1 MTKLRFR
8 AAQPAFP
15 ACLSIFFLML
25 LAAFTTTGAQAKDL
39 EPRSYTN
46 TPVGLNF
53 LIAGHVYADGKLA
66 FDPSSKIT
74 DAKYR
79 SNTEVLAYAHSL
91 DAWGKSA
98 KFDVIV
104 PYTSFSGHASVGTQ
118 TREREMS
125 GFNDPKFRFSMNFH
139 GAPALSLKEFANY
152 RQDLVIGASLQV
164 SPPMGQYDNTK
175 LVNLG
180 ANRWSFK
187 SELGVSKT
195 IGALTME
202 IMPSVTFYTD
212 NTDFNRGRTFEQA
225 PLYALQGHLI
235 YGFANGVWVA
245 ANATYFTGERTTV
258 DGVQSD
264 NQQTNS
270 RVGLTLALPVDKY
283 NSLKFY
289 ASTGTSTRTGSD
301 FDLLGVAWQYRWGGG
316 F

>member
-1 MTKLRFR
+1 MHPALKPSTFR
-8 AAQPAFP
+8 PASL
-15 ACLSIFFLML
+15 ALL
-25 LAAFTTTGAQAKDL
+25 LALLALPGAQAKDL
-39 EPRSYTN
+39 EPRSYSN

-53 LIAGHVYADGKLA
+53 LIAGYVYADGKLA
-66 FDPSSKIT
+66 FDPSSRIT

-79 SNTEVLAYAHSL
+79 SHTEVLAYAHSL
-91 DAWGKSA
+91 DAWGNSA

-104 PYTSFSGHASVGTQ
+104 PYTSFSGHASVRGQ

-125 GFNDPKFRFSMNFH
+125 GFNDPKFRFSMNFY
-139 GAPALSLKEFANY
+139 GAPALSLKEFADY

-164 SPPMGQYDNTK
+164 TPPMGQYDNTK

-212 NTDFNRGRTFEQA
+212 NTDFNRGRTFEQE
-225 PLYALQGHLI
+225 PLYALQGHLV
-235 YGFANGVWVA
+235 YGFSNGVWVA

-258 DGVQSD
+258 DGVKSD
-264 NQQTNS
+264 NQQANS
-270 RVGLTLALPVDKY
+270 RVGLTLALPVDRY

-289 ASTGTSTRTGSD
+289 ASTGTSTRTGTD
-301 FDLLGVAWQYRWGGG
+301 FSAVGVAWQYRWGGG

>member
-1 MTKLRFR
+1 MTKLRSR
-8 AAQPAFP
+8 TVQPAFP
-15 ACLSIFFLML
+15 ASAFRYL
-25 LAAFTTTGAQAKDL
+25 LALLPVFATAAVQAKDL
-39 EPRSYTN
+39 EPRSYSN

-53 LIAGHVYADGKLA
+53 LIVGHVYADGKLA
-66 FDPSSKIT
+66 FDPSSRIT

-91 DAWGKSA
+91 DAWGNSA

-104 PYTSFSGHASVGTQ
+104 PYTSFSGHASVGGQ

-125 GFNDPKFRFSMNFH
+125 GFNDPKFRFSMNFY
-139 GAPALSLKEFANY
+139 GAPALSLKEFADY
-152 RQDLVIGASLQV
+152 RQDLVIGASVQV
-164 SPPMGQYDNTK
+164 TPPMGQYDNTK

-180 ANRWSFK
+180 TNRWSIK

-212 NTDFNRGRTFEQA
+212 NTDFNRGRTFEQE

-235 YGFANGVWVA
+235 YGFANGIWVA

-258 DGVQSD
+258 DGVKSD

-270 RVGLTLALPVDKY
+270 RVGLTLALPMDRHH
-283 NSLKFY
+283 SLKFY
-289 ASTGTSTRTGSD
+289 ASTGTSTRTGTD
-301 FDLLGVAWQYRWGGG
+301 FDLFGVAWQYRWGGG